1 MAEPTIH
8 FLVKQARERAHLT
21 HRQLAARLGC
31 AHSHIIQ
38 IEREVASS
46 RSGTGERGKR
56 GKTEKGLMPSAE
68 LIRKIAEV
76 CARNK
81 EEEQVLVQRLLLARS
96 REVVPI
102 EIRPFVSEQV
112 LLPMSERFRTRVLAD
127 VAASGRGSL
136 QEIGVRLGVGERLE
150 LVVSGVGRLS
160 TLEVAEL
167 ASQLGQSVEE
177 YLLMGDYVS
186 ERAGRLFAQYPGCI
200 SLLEMLVQLKPETK
214 QEIEQFR
221 VAMEKLSRKS
231 TSPVAAA

>member
-8 FLVKQARERAHLT
+8 FLVKQTRERAHLT
-21 HRQLAARLGC
+21 HRQLAGRLGC
-31 AHSHIIQ
+31 AHSHLIQ
-38 IEREVASS
+38 IEREVL
-46 RSGTGERGKR
+46 RSGTGDGGKHS
-56 GKTEKGLMPSAE
+56 KAKKGLLPSAE
-68 LIRKIAEV
+68 LIRRIAQV

-96 REVVPI
+96 REVVPL

-112 LLPMSERFRTRVLAD
+112 LLPMGERFRTRVLAD

-136 QEIGVRLGVGERLE
+136 HDVGVRLGVGERLG
-150 LVVSGVGRLS
+150 LVLSGVGRLS
-160 TLEVAEL
+160 ALEVAEL
-167 ASQLGQSVEE
+167 ARQLDQSVEE
-177 YLLMGDYVS
+177 YLLMADYVS

-221 VAMEKLSRKS
+221 VAMEKLSQKT

>member
-38 IEREVASS
+38 IEREVALS
-46 RSGTGERGKR
+46 RSGTGDGGKR
-56 GKTEKGLMPSAE
+56 GKTEKGLLPSAE

-112 LLPMSERFRTRVLAD
+112 LLSSGNRR
-127 VAASGRGSL
+127 ASWGGRA
-136 QEIGVRLGVGERLE
+136 I
-150 LVVSGVGRLS
+150 
-160 TLEVAEL
+160 
-167 ASQLGQSVEE
+167 
-177 YLLMGDYVS
+177 
-186 ERAGRLFAQYPGCI
+186 RAGVIRSR
-200 SLLEMLVQLKPETK
+200 SLVGAGSGGACEPAWSVG
-214 QEIEQFR
+214 
-221 VAMEKLSRKS
+221 
-231 TSPVAAA
+231 